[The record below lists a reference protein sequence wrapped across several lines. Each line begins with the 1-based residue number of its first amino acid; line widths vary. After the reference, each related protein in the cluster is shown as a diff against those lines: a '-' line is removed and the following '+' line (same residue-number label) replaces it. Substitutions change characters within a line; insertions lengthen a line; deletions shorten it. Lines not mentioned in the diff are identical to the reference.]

1 MGIKTTILFV
11 AAVTSIALSIFLNQ
25 SFGPYAGEII
35 RIIILILF
43 FLTSVW
49 MIENEERKRKVS
61 EIAFEK
67 LRQAYNELDEQA
79 KLIVRTDLQLN
90 KTQQELDKKINGL
103 YTLHEMGRNINMT
116 FDVEE
121 VFNSLKENFIQKLGF
136 EKFLI
141 FLLDENDKKLKCR
154 RAIGFSEEEILQ
166 IKEKAENFATFKNLI
181 QNGKPVLVERPE
193 TANFEEKEIGEF
205 LKLRSFIIVP
215 IYLKELIIGLVVIG
229 NESLYSRVTEGDV
242 ELISI
247 LANQIAQ
254 GIENSRL
261 YEQLWHSYQELELRV
276 KERTKE
282 LARTNEELKRLNQIK
297 SEFVASVAH
306 ELRTPLTSIK
316 GYASILATGKLGEM
330 SPEQRERLERIDRH
344 SSELAK
350 LINDL
355 LDISRIESG
364 KIGMDIKEIPL
375 NELLKN
381 ILELIN
387 PQAEEKNIEVSWEI
401 KNDIHTLFADYDHI
415 RRVFINLLGNAI
427 KFTPPKGK
435 ISISIYRENG
445 YIRTDIS
452 DTGIGIAPEDLSKIF
467 TEFFRADNPINR
479 EKKGTGLGLS
489 LCKKIV
495 EAHKGRIW
503 VDSILGKGTTF
514 SFVIPEKPEITL
526 VR

>member
-1 MGIKTTILFV
+1 
-11 AAVTSIALSIFLNQ
+11 
-25 SFGPYAGEII
+25 
-35 RIIILILF
+35 
-43 FLTSVW
+43 
-49 MIENEERKRKVS
+49 
-61 EIAFEK
+61 
-67 LRQAYNELDEQA
+67 
-79 KLIVRTDLQLN
+79 QLN
-90 KTQQELDKKINGL
+90 KIQQELDKKINGL

-121 VFNSLKENFIQKLGF
+121 VFNSIKENFIQKLGF

-141 FLLDENDKKLKCR
+141 LLLDEKDKTLKCR
-154 RAIGFSEEEILQ
+154 RMIGFSEEEIAE
-166 IKEKAENFATFKNLI
+166 IKEKIENFIPFKNI
-181 QNGKPVLVERPE
+181 MRDGKPLLVERPE

-205 LKLRSFIIVP
+205 LRLRSFIIVP
-215 IYLKELIIGLVVIG
+215 VYLKELVIGLVVIG

-261 YEQLWHSYQELELRV
+261 YEQLWHSYQELEIRV

-282 LARTNEELKRLNQIK
+282 LARANEELKRLNQIK

-330 SPEQRERLERIDRH
+330 STEQRERLERIDRH

-375 NELLKN
+375 RELLKN

-387 PQAEEKNIEVSWEI
+387 PQAEEKNIEVHWEI
-401 KNDIHTLFADYDHI
+401 RDNLDTIFADYDHL

-427 KFTPPKGK
+427 KFTPQRGK
-435 ISISIYRENG
+435 ISISIYKEDG

-452 DTGIGIAPEDLSKIF
+452 DTGIGIAPEDLSRIF

-489 LCKKIV
+489 LCKKII
-495 EAHKGRIW
+495 EAHKGKIW
-503 VDSILGKGTTF
+503 VNSALGKGSTF
-514 SFVIPEKPEITL
+514 SFTIPEKPEISL